1 MRGLSGDF
9 ATMPVKDLVVHLGN
23 RRVTGVL
30 RLERGDVHKQL
41 LLREGHV
48 TSASSDLPREFLGQ
62 FLINMGHLTEEQF
75 EKAFATQKETSI
87 LLGKILVMTG
97 LVSES
102 TIQSTL
108 SLKFRE
114 TLLDAFHWE
123 EGEFEFHAAD
133 ELPIPD
139 GLDVSVDLL
148 DIHREGEFRE
158 TAWQAM
164 RAVFPSGR
172 VRLGVDVG
180 KLAEP
185 PQPGSLDARLVAAI
199 QEGLTLDE
207 IGATLNSTDFF
218 LYQRLYALYRRDAV
232 KVVDEAPVGYQPRV
246 AARADSQRVAAAV
259 RPAQTSVIGSESPA
273 AEVLQAARMFLENG
287 NLKDGEALARRAYE
301 LAPSSET
308 AELLKSAE
316 TALLESLRGTLM
328 ESPQVPSLL
337 VAPAQLKAMPL
348 TAPERYLLSRIDGRR
363 DVAAI
368 VRVSPLQEL
377 EALKF
382 FSGFLDQGLVK
393 LTPR

>member
-9 ATMPVKDLVVHLGN
+9 STMPVKDLVVHLGN

-30 RLERGDVHKQL
+30 RLERGDVNKQL
-41 LLREGHV
+41 MLRDGHV
-48 TSASSDLPREFLGQ
+48 VSASSNLPREFLGQ
-62 FLINMGHLTEEQF
+62 FLINMGHLSEEQF

-102 TIQSTL
+102 TVQSTL

-114 TLLDAFHWE
+114 TLLDAFSWE
-123 EGEFEFHAAD
+123 DGEFTFDAVD
-133 ELPIPD
+133 SLPVPD
-139 GLDVSVDLL
+139 GLDVGVDLV

-172 VRLGVDVG
+172 VRLAVDVSR
-180 KLAEP
+180 LPEP
-185 PQPGSLDARLVAAI
+185 PQPGSMDARLVSAI
-199 QEGLTLDE
+199 QDGLIIDE
-207 IGATLNSTDFF
+207 IALVLHATDFF
-218 LYQRLYALYRRDAV
+218 VYQRLYALYRREAV
-232 KVVDEAPVGYQPRV
+232 KVVGEAPASYQPRV
-246 AARADSQRVAAAV
+246 KQRASSRQ
-259 RPAQTSVIGSESPA
+259 QSSVIGSESPA
-273 AEVLQAARMFLENG
+273 AEVIQAARMFLENG
-287 NLKDGEALARRAYE
+287 SFKDGEALARRAYE
-301 LAPSSET
+301 MEPSAET

-316 TALLESLRGTLM
+316 TALLGSLRSTLM
-328 ESPQVPSLL
+328 ESSQVPSLQ
-337 VAPAQLKAMPL
+337 VAPAQLKGMQMS
-348 TAPERYLLSRIDGRR
+348 APERYLLSRIDGRR

-368 VRVSPLQEL
+368 VHVSPLQEL

-382 FSGFLDQGLVK
+382 FAGFVEQGLVK

>member
-9 ATMPVKDLVVHLGN
+9 STMPVKDLVVHLGN
-23 RRVTGVL
+23 RRATGVL
-30 RLERGDVHKQL
+30 RLEREDVNKQL
-41 LLREGHV
+41 TLRDGSV
-48 TSASSDLPREFLGQ
+48 VSASSNLPREFLGQ
-62 FLINMGHLTEEQF
+62 FLINMGHLSEDQF

-97 LVSES
+97 LVPEA
-102 TIQSTL
+102 TVQSTL

-123 EGEFEFHAAD
+123 EGEFTFHVAD
-133 ELPIPD
+133 GLAVPD
-139 GLDVSVDLL
+139 GLDVGVDLL

-172 VRLGVDVG
+172 VRLGVDVSR
-180 KLAEP
+180 LPEP
-185 PQPGSLDARLVAAI
+185 PQPGSMDARLVSAI
-199 QEGLTLDE
+199 QEGLIIDE
-207 IGATLNSTDFF
+207 IALVLHATDFF

-232 KVVDEAPVGYQPRV
+232 KVIGEAPASYQPRV
-246 AARADSQRVAAAV
+246 AQRASSRQ
-259 RPAQTSVIGSESPA
+259 PSSVIGSESPA
-273 AEVLQAARMFLENG
+273 AEVIQAARMFLENG
-287 NLKDGEALARRAYE
+287 SFKDGEALARRAYE
-301 LAPSSET
+301 MEPSAET

-316 TALLESLRGTLM
+316 SALLHALRSALM
-328 ESPQVPSLL
+328 ESSQVPSLT
-337 VAPAQLKAMPL
+337 VAPAQVKAMQMS
-348 TAPERYLLSRIDGRR
+348 APERYLLSRIDGRR

-368 VRVSPLQEL
+368 VHVSPLQEL

-382 FSGFLDQGLVK
+382 FAGFMEQGLVK

>member
-9 ATMPVKDLVVHLGN
+9 STMPVKDLVVHLGN

-30 RLERGDVHKQL
+30 RLERGDVSKQL
-41 LLREGHV
+41 TLRDGHV
-48 TSASSDLPREFLGQ
+48 VSASSNLPREFLGQ
-62 FLINMGHLTEEQF
+62 FLINMGHLSEEQF

-102 TIQSTL
+102 TVQSTL

-123 EGEFEFHAAD
+123 DGEFTFDAVDSLAV
-133 ELPIPD
+133 PD
-139 GLDVSVDLL
+139 GLDVGVDLL

-172 VRLGVDVG
+172 VRLAVDVSR
-180 KLAEP
+180 LPEP
-185 PQPGSLDARLVAAI
+185 PQPGSMDARLVSAI
-199 QEGLTLDE
+199 QDGLIIDE
-207 IGATLNSTDFF
+207 IALVLHATDFF
-218 LYQRLYALYRRDAV
+218 VYQRLYALYRREAV
-232 KVVDEAPVGYQPRV
+232 KVIGEAPASYQPRV
-246 AARADSQRVAAAV
+246 KQRASSRQ
-259 RPAQTSVIGSESPA
+259 QSSVIGSESPA
-273 AEVLQAARMFLENG
+273 AEVIQAARMFLENG
-287 NLKDGEALARRAYE
+287 SFKDGEALARRAYE
-301 LAPSSET
+301 MEPSAET

-316 TALLESLRGTLM
+316 MALLHALRSTLM
-328 ESPQVPSLL
+328 ESSQVPSLQ
-337 VAPAQLKAMPL
+337 VAPAQLKGMQMS
-348 TAPERYLLSRIDGRR
+348 APERYLLSRIDGRR

-368 VRVSPLQEL
+368 VHVSPLQEL

-382 FSGFLDQGLVK
+382 FAGFVEQGLVK